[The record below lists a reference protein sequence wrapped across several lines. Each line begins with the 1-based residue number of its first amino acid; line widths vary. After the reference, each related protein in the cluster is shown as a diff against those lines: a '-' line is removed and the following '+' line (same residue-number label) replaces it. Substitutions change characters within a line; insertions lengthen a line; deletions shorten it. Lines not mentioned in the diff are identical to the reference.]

1 MECSVIADRKRTT
14 ITISLITILLCLI
27 SMVGVSYALFTAGD
41 DGKIGI
47 NAASAECDIDIL
59 DEQGASLIGGTLDF
73 EPADGR
79 DKDKIYF
86 EPGATFCTEGF
97 KISNEGNI
105 PVNFRLSISP
115 DPNMDM
121 EAFNA
126 AFDFW
131 ITTDPKN
138 PTAPVGLKDFT
149 GTINVGKTSDTYYL
163 VVRMKP
169 DVDNGFQNKIYS
181 GIGITVTAVQGN
193 VDIDEVNE

>member
-14 ITISLITILLCLI
+14 ITISLITILLCLV

-47 NAASAECDIDIL
+47 NAAAAECDIDIV
-59 DEQGASLIGGTLDF
+59 DENGVSLIGETLDF
-73 EPADGR
+73 DPCDGR
-79 DKDKIYF
+79 DIIYF
-86 EPGATFCTEGF
+86 EPGATFYTEGF
-97 KISNEGNI
+97 KISNNGNI
-105 PVNFRLSISP
+105 PVNYRLSISP

-121 EAFNA
+121 TAFNA

-131 ITTDPKN
+131 ITTDPED
-138 PTAPVGLKDFT
+138 PSAPVGLKDFD
-149 GTINVGKTSDTYYL
+149 GTIQPGKTSDTYYL

-169 DVDNGFQNKIYS
+169 NVDNGFQNKIYS
-181 GIGITVTAVQGN
+181 GIGVTVTAVQGN

>member
-1 MECSVIADRKRTT
+1 MECSVTADRKRTT

-27 SMVGVSYALFTAGD
+27 SMVGVSYALFTSGD

-59 DEQGASLIGGTLDF
+59 DEQGVSLIGQTLDF
-73 EPADGR
+73 DPADGR
-79 DKDKIYF
+79 DIIYF
-86 EPGATFCTEGF
+86 EPGATYYTEGF

-105 PVNFRLSISP
+105 PVNYRVTISP

-131 ITTDPKN
+131 ITTDPEN
-138 PTAPVGLKDFT
+138 PNAPVGLKDFT
-149 GTINVGKTSDTYYL
+149 GTIPVNQTSDTYYL
-163 VVRMKP
+163 VVCMKP
-169 DVDNGFQNKIYS
+169 NVDNNFQGKLYS

-193 VDIDEVNE
+193 VDISEVNE

>member
-59 DEQGASLIGGTLDF
+59 DMNGVSLIGGTLDF

-79 DKDKIYF
+79 DIIYF

-126 AFDFW
+126 HKA
-131 ITTDPKN
+131 K
-138 PTAPVGLKDFT
+138 K
-149 GTINVGKTSDTYYL
+149 
-163 VVRMKP
+163 
-169 DVDNGFQNKIYS
+169 
-181 GIGITVTAVQGN
+181 
-193 VDIDEVNE
+193 

>member
-14 ITISLITILLCLI
+14 ITISLITILLCLV

-47 NAASAECDIDIL
+47 NAAAAECDIDIV
-59 DEQGASLIGGTLDF
+59 DENGVSLIGETLDF
-73 EPADGR
+73 DPRDGR
-79 DKDKIYF
+79 DIIYF
-86 EPGATFCTEGF
+86 EPGATFYTEGF
-97 KISNEGNI
+97 KISNNGNI
-105 PVNFRLSISP
+105 PVNYRLSISP

-121 EAFNA
+121 TAFND

-131 ITTDPKN
+131 ITTDPED
-138 PTAPVGLKDFT
+138 PSAPVGLKDFD
-149 GTINVGKTSDTYYL
+149 GMIQPGKTSDTYYL

-169 DVDNGFQNKIYS
+169 NVDNGFQNKIYS
-181 GIGITVTAVQGN
+181 GIGVTVTAVQGN